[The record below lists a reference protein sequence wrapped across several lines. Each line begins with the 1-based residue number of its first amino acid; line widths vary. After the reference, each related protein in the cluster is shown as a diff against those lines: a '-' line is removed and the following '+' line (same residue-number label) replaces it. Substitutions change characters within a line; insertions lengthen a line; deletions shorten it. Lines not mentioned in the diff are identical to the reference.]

1 MMSAESNEPISSDA
15 TNLHHPDY
23 SEKQVYEAS
32 NVTDINNTNDPDK
45 QIREASDESDVG
57 LDPVPDP
64 KSEGST
70 RRGLKSRHA
79 QMIALG
85 GTIGTG
91 LFVGSGQALHAGGPA
106 FLFLAYCLITIF
118 VYGIVTATTEISAYM
133 PVHGS
138 TMASYASRYVSPS
151 LGFAMGWL
159 YWYSFAMVVP
169 YEITAAGLVIDYWP
183 NDINIAVWIT
193 ILLLVII
200 GLNCFPVKVYGEAE
214 FWFASLKVFMIIGL
228 LILSFI
234 LFCGGGPSHQP
245 VGFHYWKNPGAT
257 KEYLVGGSAG
267 RFCAF
272 LYVLVFS
279 CFSFNFAPEL
289 LVITGGE
296 MESPRRNLPTAAKR
310 YFIRLLI
317 FYIGGTLA
325 IGVIVS
331 SNAPGLI
338 GGGAGAASSPWVI
351 AIKDAGIS
359 GLDSVINTVIITSA
373 WSSGNSY
380 LYMSSRSL
388 YSLALSGNAPKVFKK
403 CNRWGVPYPALIA
416 SSMFSLLAYLNCASN
431 GVQVFNWFIN
441 LTNTSGFISWI
452 CCCVV
457 FFRFCKACVAHEIT
471 DLPYRSRFQPYLAY
485 ISICAFTVLLLCNG
499 FSVFFPSKWSV
510 SSFLTAYIGLPIFL
524 TIYFCHRI
532 FHRSDEWMLNPAN
545 VDMTSGLEEVLA
557 TETDAPGRTGPWYHS
572 LGRIWE

>member
-1 MMSAESNEPISSDA
+1 MNAESNQPFLSD
-15 TNLHHPDY
+15 TTDWHHRDY
-23 SEKQVYEAS
+23 SDKQVHKSS
-32 NVTDINNTNDPDK
+32 NISHIKNTNYTDK
-45 QIREASDESDVG
+45 QSRKASDESEIG
-57 LDPVPDP
+57 FDPAPDT

-91 LFVGSGQALHAGGPA
+91 LFVGSGQALFAGGPA
-106 FLFLAYCLITIF
+106 FLFFAYCLITIF

-151 LGFAMGWL
+151 LGLAMGWL
-159 YWYSFAMVVP
+159 YWYSFAIVVP

-183 NDINIAVWIT
+183 NHVNIAVWIT
-193 ILLLVII
+193 ILLLIII
-200 GLNCFPVKVYGEAE
+200 GLNCFPVKVYGETE

-234 LFCGGGPSHQP
+234 LFYGGGPSHQP
-245 VGFHYWKNPGAT
+245 LGFHYWKYPGAT
-257 KEYLVGGSAG
+257 KEYLVDGSAG

-272 LYVLVFS
+272 LYVLAFS

-317 FYIGGTLA
+317 FYIGGILA

-331 SNAPGLI
+331 SNASGLI
-338 GGGAGAASSPWVI
+338 GGRAGATSSPWVI
-351 AIKDAGIS
+351 AIKNAGIT
-359 GLDSVINTVIITSA
+359 GLDSVINAVIITSA

-431 GVQVFNWFIN
+431 GIQVFNWFIN

-457 FFRFCKACVAHEIT
+457 FFRFRKACVAHEIT

-485 ISICAFTVLLLCNG
+485 VSICAFTILLLCNG
-499 FSVFFPSKWSV
+499 YSVFFPGKWSV

-532 FHRSDEWMLNPAN
+532 FHRSDEWMLKPAD

-557 TETDAPGRTGPWYHS
+557 TETDAPIRTGPWYHN
-572 LGRIWE
+572 LGKIWE

>member
-1 MMSAESNEPISSDA
+1 MK
-15 TNLHHPDY
+15 Y
-23 SEKQVYEAS
+23 QVKS
-32 NVTDINNTNDPDK
+32 
-45 QIREASDESDVG
+45 ASDESEVG
-57 LDPVPDP
+57 LDQTSDP
-64 KSEGST
+64 KFRGST

-91 LFVGSGQALHAGGPA
+91 LFVGTGQALSIGGPG

-133 PVHGS
+133 PIHGS

-159 YWYSFAMVVP
+159 YWYSFAIVVP

-183 NDINIAVWIT
+183 NDVPITVWIT
-193 ILLLVII
+193 ILLFVIVA
-200 GLNCFPVKVYGEAE
+200 LNCFPVKVYGETE
-214 FWFASLKVFMIIGL
+214 FWFASLKVFTLIGL
-228 LILSFI
+228 LILSVI
-234 LFCGGGPSHQP
+234 LFWGGRPSHQRL
-245 VGFHYWKNPGAT
+245 GFHYWKDPGAT
-257 KEYLVGGSAG
+257 KEYLANGAAG

-310 YFIRLLI
+310 YFYRLLF
-317 FYIGGTLA
+317 FYVGGTLA

-331 SNAPGLI
+331 SNAPRLI
-338 GGGAGAASSPWVI
+338 GGGAGATSSPWVI
-351 AIKDAGIS
+351 AMKDAGIS
-359 GLDSVINTVIITSA
+359 GLDSVINAVIITSA

-388 YSLALSGNAPKVFKK
+388 YSLALSGNAPRIFGI

-416 SSMFSLLAYLNCASN
+416 SSLFSLLAYLNCASS

-452 CCCVV
+452 CCCLI
-457 FFRFCKACVAHEIT
+457 FFRFRKACATHEIT
-471 DLPYRSRFQPYLAY
+471 DLPYKSRLQPYLAY
-485 ISICAFTVLLLCNG
+485 VSISAFTILLLCNG
-499 FSVFFPSKWSV
+499 FSVFFPGKWSV

-524 TIYFCHRI
+524 AIYFVHRI
-532 FHRSDEWMLNPAN
+532 CNRSDGWILIPDE
-545 VDMTSGLEEVLA
+545 VDMMSGLEEVLA
-557 TETDAPGRTGPWYHS
+557 TETVGPVRAGSWYHN
-572 LGRIWE
+572 LGKIWE

>member
-1 MMSAESNEPISSDA
+1 MSTESAPPILPNE
-15 TNLHHPDY
+15 TNKDSTNS
-23 SEKQVYEAS
+23 SEKMKERAHLAPEECESGLSQVQDS
-32 NVTDINNTNDPDK
+32 
-45 QIREASDESDVG
+45 
-57 LDPVPDP
+57 
-64 KSEGST
+64 KSRGST

-91 LFVGSGQALHAGGPA
+91 LFVGTGQALSVGGPG
-106 FLFLAYCLITIF
+106 FLFLAYCLETIF

-133 PVHGS
+133 PAGGS
-138 TMASYASRYVSPS
+138 TMASYATRYVSPS

-159 YWYSFAMVVP
+159 YWYSFAIIVP
-169 YEITAAGLVIDYWP
+169 YEITAAGLVVNYWP

-193 ILLLVII
+193 VLLFVII
-200 GLNCFPVKVYGEAE
+200 GLNFFPVKVYGETE
-214 FWFASLKVFMIIGL
+214 FWFASLKVFMIVGL

-234 LFCGGGPSHQP
+234 LFWSGGPSHRRL
-245 VGFHYWKNPGAT
+245 GFHYWKDPGAT
-257 KEYLVGGSAG
+257 KEYLIDGAGG
-267 RFCAF
+267 RFCAL

-279 CFSFNFAPEL
+279 AFSFSFAPEL

-310 YFIRLLI
+310 YFYRLLI

-338 GGGAGAASSPWVI
+338 GGGPGASSSPWVI
-351 AIKDAGIS
+351 AIKNAGIS
-359 GLDSVINTVIITSA
+359 GLDSVVNAVIITSA
-373 WSSGNSY
+373 WSSGNSF

-388 YSLALSGNAPKVFKK
+388 YSLALFGNAPRVFKT

-416 SSMFSLLAYLNCASN
+416 SSLLSLLAYLNCARS

-452 CCCVV
+452 CCCIV
-457 FFRFCKACVAHEIT
+457 FFRFRKACAIHEIT
-471 DLPYRSRFQPYLAY
+471 DLPYKSRFQPYLAY
-485 ISICAFTVLLLCNG
+485 VSICAFTILLLCNG
-499 FSVFFPSKWSV
+499 FSVFFHGKWNI
-510 SSFLTAYIGLPIFL
+510 SSFLTAYIGLPVFL
-524 TIYFCHRI
+524 AIYIGHRI
-532 FHRSDEWMLNPAN
+532 YYWSDEWMLRPAD
-545 VDMTSGLEEVLA
+545 VDMTTGLEEVLA
-557 TETDAPGRTGPWYHS
+557 IETATLVRTGRWYHN
-572 LGRIWE
+572 LGKIWA